1 MKAVILAGG
10 AGTRLWPVSRRASP
24 KQFHA
29 LIGDVPLVEQT
40 RRRLRNVFADDAIFF
55 AVGKQYESTL
65 RAALPDISADHI
77 LVEPERRD
85 TGPAIGLVAATL
97 SLTSPDEPVVFLASD
112 HYIRDEESFLR
123 AIQLAGDLVAETGK
137 FVNVG
142 VRPSHPSTQLG
153 YLRLG
158 KHLEERNG
166 IAVYQ
171 SLGQTEKPD
180 ATEAN
185 RMMESGEYLW
195 NCAYF
200 TWTPRKFLEAF
211 EKNAPQLAEHLR
223 AIQKLLKEGRDR
235 DVPAVYQK
243 MEKISVDYA
252 LMEHLKKEDAL
263 VLAGTFDWDDVGLW
277 SSVKKLQQENQEAN
291 VESGASVVSLDTKD
305 CLIAGQ
311 KGKVIATV
319 GLEHIVI
326 VDTPDALLVC
336 AKDRSEA
343 VKRVVEELEE
353 RKLDSVI

>member
-10 AGTRLWPVSRRASP
+10 AGTRLWPISRKSSP

-40 RRRLRNVFADDAIFF
+40 RRRLRNVFADDAIYY
-55 AVGKQYESTL
+55 AVGRQYESTL
-65 RAALPDISADHI
+65 RSTLHDIPAGHI

-97 SLTSPDEPVVFLASD
+97 ALASPDEPIVFLASD
-112 HYIRDEESFLR
+112 HYIRDEESFLG
-123 AIQLAGDLVAETGK
+123 AIQLAGDLVEETGK

-142 VRPSHPSTQLG
+142 VLPSHPSTQLG
-153 YLRLG
+153 YLRVG
-158 KHLEERNG
+158 KKLEERDG

-180 ATEAN
+180 ATEAR
-185 RMMESGEYLW
+185 RMVESGEYLW

-211 EKNAPQLAEHLR
+211 EKNAPQLAKHLCT
-223 AIQKLLKEGRDR
+223 IQNLLKAEKKEDIA
-235 DVPAVYQK
+235 AVYRK

-277 SSVKKLQQENQEAN
+277 SSVKKLQQENPEAN
-291 VESGASVVSLDTKD
+291 VESGADVVALDTKD
-305 CLIAGQ
+305 CLVVGQ

-319 GLEHIVI
+319 GLEHLVI

-343 VKRVVEELEE
+343 VKRIVEELEE
-353 RKLDSVI
+353 RKIDSVQ